1 MKFKLI
7 NALTVGAFVVGAAA
21 MANAQQSGPAE
32 KIVDLGKWEY
42 AAHCAVCH
50 GLKGAG
56 EGYYSGFL
64 TKAIPDLTTL
74 SKRNGGV
81 FPFARVYETIDGSQ
95 DVQAHG
101 PRDMPIW
108 GPRYKIEAG
117 ESFYDEVRANSE
129 VFVRARILA
138 LTEYVYRLQAK

>member
-1 MKFKLI
+1 MKSKLI
-7 NALTVGAFVVGAAA
+7 NALTVGAFVVGAAT

-50 GLKGAG
+50 GLNGAG

-74 SKRNGGV
+74 SKRNGGI
-81 FPFARVYETIDGSQ
+81 FPFARIYETIDGSQ

-108 GPRYKIEAG
+108 GPRYKTEAG
-117 ESFYDEVRANSE
+117 ESVYGEIRANSE
-129 VFVRARILA
+129 AFVRARILA